1 MAQSRDA
8 IFFTDEDFAWV
19 EPRAEPEP
27 AVEAPPSRTRP
38 VRRQQRTLAGDL
50 RRLRAAVP
58 RRGIA
63 LPARARTLVVPAALL
78 LIVGVALLIILR
90 GHSANQAGAPP
101 KPLKPLATEPPPNA
115 PTSIQMLRRG
125 DRKAAVADLQTA
137 LTALGLYSLPADGV
151 FGDSTSAAVLAF
163 QRSRGLSPDGVAGPA
178 TMAALVAALSEGAKS
193 DATAA
198 DTGLAAAAEQGR
210 LSHAS
215 AQHFSS
221 MLSDSLSGLEKLSP
235 GRVSALA
242 VVFLEVA
249 YHVDAYDEH
258 RARVLFGMLQANAAY
273 LAKHPPPTERVDMED
288 ADGIAYRYFPGH
300 GFQFH
305 PIAAFSRLNSLA
317 GHGRTAQVERL
328 ANALVARG
336 VPTGKA
342 LVWEYYFPF
351 GGPNRWISGFAQATA
366 AQALARSGALLH
378 DPAFFKDAKAAFR
391 AIPKLL
397 SMNLGG
403 GVWIREY
410 GYSDMPILN
419 AQLQSLLSLMD
430 YVRISGDK
438 AAMAYVAKQAA
449 ASKTLLASFD
459 TGCWSRYSLNG
470 SPASLDYH
478 KYHVRLL
485 QKLAK
490 TTGEAI
496 WPQTASR
503 WEGYLAARPC

>member
-1 MAQSRDA
+1 
-8 IFFTDEDFAWV
+8 
-19 EPRAEPEP
+19 
-27 AVEAPPSRTRP
+27 
-38 VRRQQRTLAGDL
+38 
-50 RRLRAAVP
+50 
-58 RRGIA
+58 
-63 LPARARTLVVPAALL
+63 
-78 LIVGVALLIILR
+78 
-90 GHSANQAGAPP
+90 
-101 KPLKPLATEPPPNA
+101 
-115 PTSIQMLRRG
+115 MLRRG

-137 LTALGLYSLPADGV
+137 LTALGLYSQPADGV
-151 FGDSTSAAVLAF
+151 FGDSTSAAVVAF
-163 QRSRGLSPDGVAGPA
+163 QRSRGLSADGVAGPA
-178 TMAALVAALSEGAKS
+178 TMAALVTALSEGAKS

-215 AQHFSS
+215 AQHFST
-221 MLSDSLSGLEKLSP
+221 MLSDSLTRLEKLSP

-242 VVFLEVA
+242 VVFHEVA
-249 YHVDAYDEH
+249 SHVDDFDEH

-305 PIAAFSRLNSLA
+305 PIAAFARLNSLA
-317 GHGRTAQVERL
+317 AHGKTARVKRL
-328 ANALVARG
+328 ATALVARG
-336 VPTGKA
+336 VPTGRA
-342 LVWEYYFPF
+342 VVWEYYFPF
-351 GGPNRWISGFAQATA
+351 GGPDRWISGFAQATA

-430 YVRISGDK
+430 YVRISADQ
-438 AAMAYVAKQAA
+438 AAKAYVAKQAG

-490 TTGEAI
+490 TTGAAI
-496 WPQTASR
+496 WAETASQ
-503 WEGYLAARPC
+503 WDGYLAAGPC